1 MKTLDV
7 AVWHVLEYEHS
18 LLDEISHGQFH
29 EADTYVIKWHYMI
42 TQAGACAHVLLN
54 SRFRIFLSH
63 FFLATCND
71 ILLTAACATYMYLY
85 MYVNSRRLCGCIN
98 ALLIVWILTADVCDV

>member
-42 TQAGACAHVLLN
+42 TQAGACSL
-54 SRFRIFLSH
+54 
-63 FFLATCND
+63 
-71 ILLTAACATYMYLY
+71 ILLPLSTILS
-85 MYVNSRRLCGCIN
+85 NSCCVYCIMSITTVTDY
-98 ALLIVWILTADVCDV
+98 AVVLTFC